1 MVFAQ
6 MTSRDGLRDIATCLN
21 ARTETLYHLGF
32 TEPVA
37 ESTLA
42 DANETRDWRIWEDL
56 AKSLM
61 KKARPLYAGEDLGLD
76 LDNTIYALDSTT
88 IDLSLTLF
96 PWADFRQTKAGIKL
110 HTQIDLRGPLPACIC
125 ITGARQHDVG
135 WLDILLFEAGAF
147 HLMDRGYMD
156 FSRLILI
163 ANAGAFFVTRAKSN
177 LQFTRHYSKPVDRFT
192 GLRSDHVG
200 KPTLPKSRNAF
211 PVLLRKV
218 RYYDSETSRELVFL
232 TNNLEIPALTV
243 AMLYKARWSIEL
255 FFRWIK
261 GHLRIKHYYGTS
273 PNAVKTQIWI
283 AVSTYLI
290 IAILHKQLKLPG
302 TLHRTLQLLSVH
314 PFEKITLN
322 ELLMKTDHRTF
333 INSYPHQLNL
343 LPLQPDICEGLCI
356 SYEETT
362 FHLLSEGPSTYRD
375 CQHPPSDR
383 VQLPHW
389 ILEASLTIP
398 TKRCPGRSTSSF
410 PPGVLLCRLNSD
422 SVTTNR

>member
-21 ARTETLYHLGF
+21 ARSEILYHLGF
-32 TEPVA
+32 NEPVA
-37 ESTLA
+37 KSTLA
-42 DANETRDWRIWEDL
+42 DANEQRDWRIWEEL

-61 KKARPLYAGEDLGLD
+61 RKARPLYAGEDLGLD

-96 PWADFRQTKAGIKL
+96 PWADFRQTKSGIKV
-110 HTQIDLRGPLPACIC
+110 HTQIDLRGPIPTCIH

-135 WLDILLFEAGAF
+135 WLDNLFFEAGAF
-147 HLMDRGYMD
+147 YLMDRGYMH
-156 FSRLILI
+156 FARLILI
-163 ANAGAFFVTRAKSN
+163 ANAGAFFVTRAKIN
-177 LQFTRHYSKPVDRFT
+177 LQFTRHYSMPVDRFT

-200 KPTLPKSRNAF
+200 KPALTKSRKSF
-211 PVLLRKV
+211 PILLRKV
-218 RYYDSETSRELVFL
+218 RYHDSETDKELIFL

-243 AMLYKARWSIEL
+243 AMLYKMRWRIEL

-283 AVSTYLI
+283 AVCTYLM

-314 PFEKITLN
+314 PFEKVTLN
-322 ELLMKTDHRTF
+322 ELLTETDQRTF
-333 INSYPHQLNL
+333 SNSDPNQLNL
-343 LPLQPDICEGLCI
+343 
-356 SYEETT
+356 
-362 FHLLSEGPSTYRD
+362 F
-375 CQHPPSDR
+375 
-383 VQLPHW
+383 
-389 ILEASLTIP
+389 
-398 TKRCPGRSTSSF
+398 
-410 PPGVLLCRLNSD
+410 
-422 SVTTNR
+422 

>member
-1 MVFAQ
+1 MNSGRFILSQVLDLVHRQTLDRIVKRYEPTISVRHFGFRQQLTCMVFAQ

-21 ARTETLYHLGF
+21 ARPETLYHLGF

-37 ESTLA
+37 KSTLA
-42 DANETRDWRIWEDL
+42 DANETRNWRIWEDL

-61 KKARPLYAGEDLGLD
+61 KKARPLYAGQDLGLD

-110 HTQIDLRGPLPACIC
+110 HTQIDLRGPIPTCIS

-135 WLDILLFEAGAF
+135 WLDSLLFEAGSF
-147 HLMDRGYMD
+147 YLMDRGYMD
-156 FSRLILI
+156 FTRLILI

-177 LQFTRHYSKPVDRFT
+177 LQFTRHYSNLVDRFT

-200 KPTLPKSRNAF
+200 KPTLPKSRKAF
-211 PVLLRKV
+211 PALLRKV
-218 RYYDSETSRELVFL
+218 RYYDSETDRELVFL
-232 TNNLEIPALTV
+232 TNNLQIPALTV

-302 TLHRTLQLLSVH
+302 SLHRTLQLLSVH
-314 PFEKITLN
+314 PFEKVTLN
-322 ELLMKTDHRTF
+322 ELLTETDHRTF
-333 INSYPHQLNL
+333 INSDHNQLNL
-343 LPLQPDICEGLCI
+343 FDL
-356 SYEETT
+356 
-362 FHLLSEGPSTYRD
+362 
-375 CQHPPSDR
+375 
-383 VQLPHW
+383 
-389 ILEASLTIP
+389 
-398 TKRCPGRSTSSF
+398 
-410 PPGVLLCRLNSD
+410 
-422 SVTTNR
+422 

>member
-1 MVFAQ
+1 MNSGRFILSQILDLVDRKMLSRLVERYDAESRVRHFGCRQQLICMVFAQ
-6 MTSRDGLRDIATCLN
+6 LTWREGLRDIATCLN
-21 ARTETLYHLGF
+21 ARPATLHHLGF
-32 TEPVA
+32 SQPVA
-37 ESTLA
+37 KSTLA
-42 DANETRDWRIWEDL
+42 DANEQRDWRIWEDL
-56 AKSLM
+56 AKILM
-61 KKARPLYAGEDLGLD
+61 RKARPLYAGEDLGLD
-76 LDNTIYALDSTT
+76 LENTIYALDSTT

-110 HTQIDLRGPLPACIC
+110 HTQIDLRGPIPTCIC
-125 ITGARQHDVG
+125 ITGARQHDVS
-135 WLDILLFEAGAF
+135 WLDSIIFEAGAF
-147 HLMDRGYMD
+147 YLMDRGYMD
-156 FSRLILI
+156 FARLILI

-200 KPTLPKSRNAF
+200 KPTLAKSRKAF

-218 RYYDSETSRELVFL
+218 RYFDSETGKELIFL

-283 AVSTYLI
+283 AVTTYLM

-314 PFEKITLN
+314 PFEKVTLN
-322 ELLMKTDHRTF
+322 ELLTETDHRYF
-333 INSYPHQLNL
+333 INTDPNQLNL
-343 LPLQPDICEGLCI
+343 
-356 SYEETT
+356 
-362 FHLLSEGPSTYRD
+362 F
-375 CQHPPSDR
+375 
-383 VQLPHW
+383 
-389 ILEASLTIP
+389 
-398 TKRCPGRSTSSF
+398 
-410 PPGVLLCRLNSD
+410 
-422 SVTTNR
+422 

>member
-1 MVFAQ
+1 MNTGRFILSQVLDLVHRQTLDRIVKRYEPAISVRHFGFRQQLTCMVFAQ

-37 ESTLA
+37 KSTLA

-110 HTQIDLRGPLPACIC
+110 HTQIDLRGPIPTCIC

-135 WLDILLFEAGAF
+135 WLDSLLFEAGAF
-147 HLMDRGYMD
+147 YLMDRGYMD

-200 KPTLPKSRNAF
+200 KPTLIKSRSAF

-283 AVSTYLI
+283 AISTYLI

-314 PFEKITLN
+314 PFEKVTLN
-322 ELLMKTDHRTF
+322 ELLMETDHRTF
-333 INSYPHQLNL
+333 INSDPNQLNL
-343 LPLQPDICEGLCI
+343 
-356 SYEETT
+356 
-362 FHLLSEGPSTYRD
+362 F
-375 CQHPPSDR
+375 
-383 VQLPHW
+383 
-389 ILEASLTIP
+389 
-398 TKRCPGRSTSSF
+398 
-410 PPGVLLCRLNSD
+410 
-422 SVTTNR
+422 

>member
-1 MVFAQ
+1 MNTGRFILSQVLDLVHCQTLDRIVKRYEPTISVRHFGFRQQLTCMVFAQ

-21 ARTETLYHLGF
+21 ARNETLYHLGF

-37 ESTLA
+37 KSTLA

-110 HTQIDLRGPLPACIC
+110 HTQIDLRGPIPTCIC

-135 WLDILLFEAGAF
+135 WLDSLFFEAGAF
-147 HLMDRGYMD
+147 YLMDRGYMD
-156 FSRLILI
+156 FVRLALI
-163 ANAGAFFVTRAKSN
+163 ANAGAFFVTRAKTN
-177 LQFTRHYSKPVDRFT
+177 LQFTRHYSKTVDRLT

-200 KPTLPKSRNAF
+200 KPTLEKSRKAF
-211 PVLLRKV
+211 PMLLRRVKHI
-218 RYYDSETSRELVFL
+218 DLETGKEFVFL

-243 AMLYKARWSIEL
+243 AMLYKLRWRIEL

-283 AVSTYLI
+283 AVCTYLI

-302 TLHRTLQLLSVH
+302 TLHRTLQILSVH
-314 PFEKITLN
+314 PFEKLTLN
-322 ELLMKTDHRTF
+322 ELLTEIDHRTF
-333 INSYPHQLNL
+333 NNSDPNQLNL
-343 LPLQPDICEGLCI
+343 
-356 SYEETT
+356 
-362 FHLLSEGPSTYRD
+362 F
-375 CQHPPSDR
+375 
-383 VQLPHW
+383 
-389 ILEASLTIP
+389 
-398 TKRCPGRSTSSF
+398 
-410 PPGVLLCRLNSD
+410 
-422 SVTTNR
+422 

>member
-1 MVFAQ
+1 MNSGRFILSQVLDLVHRQTLDRIVKRYEPTISVRHFGFRQQLTCMVFAQ

-37 ESTLA
+37 KSTLA
-42 DANETRDWRIWEDL
+42 DANETRDWRIWEEL

-110 HTQIDLRGPLPACIC
+110 HTQIDLRGPIPTCIC

-135 WLDILLFEAGAF
+135 WLDSLLFEAGAF
-147 HLMDRGYMD
+147 YLMDRGYMD

-200 KPTLPKSRNAF
+200 KPTLTKSRNAF

-314 PFEKITLN
+314 PFEKVTLN
-322 ELLMKTDHRTF
+322 ELLMETDHRTF
-333 INSYPHQLNL
+333 INSDPNQLNL
-343 LPLQPDICEGLCI
+343 
-356 SYEETT
+356 
-362 FHLLSEGPSTYRD
+362 F
-375 CQHPPSDR
+375 
-383 VQLPHW
+383 
-389 ILEASLTIP
+389 
-398 TKRCPGRSTSSF
+398 
-410 PPGVLLCRLNSD
+410 
-422 SVTTNR
+422 